1 MEKLTT
7 EWNLKDI
14 YASEEL
20 AKQDFEKI
28 KKQYCEF
35 VNFKGKLKT
44 KEGLLSYFNASDNF
58 ELLSNKL
65 MAYLQLRQALDGK
78 DKFSRDMQEA
88 FSYFMI
94 EEEPKLAFIEPE
106 LCKNKTTDLK
116 NWKKLEEFKDYDLE
130 IESIL
135 TNKKHALDEKTNR
148 ILSMIPSFN
157 SNEEAYDKFESVDV
171 KFGEVEV
178 EGKNV
183 VLTPALYGTLVQNE
197 NQNVRKAAYNTI
209 LKSFADMN
217 YTLASL
223 YISQTKENDF
233 FVKIGKYK
241 SKLDASCESIK
252 VNPKIVET
260 LIKTVHD
267 NLNLFYEFEDKKKKA
282 LKLDEYFYFDNY
294 ANMGKASD
302 KCSYEKGVSLM
313 FEALEKYGEEYIDT
327 VKKAVSENWIDVYEK
342 PAKTTGGFSLGV
354 FGLHPYILLNWGE
367 SYRDVSTL
375 CHEMGHTMHSYFSN
389 KNQPISKSNYSIFVA
404 EVASTVNEN
413 LLNMY
418 MLDHAKTKQEKL
430 FYVHSFLSDFY
441 ATVYRQTMFTEF
453 EHFVISSVEN
463 KIPLS
468 AETLNEKYA
477 ELQHLYFGENAKP
490 TEFSKFEWS
499 RIPHFYSPYYVYKYA
514 TGFISASIIAKNI
527 YDQKPGYLEKY
538 LKFLSSGSSIYPID
552 LLKTVDVDLEKQE
565 TLSSAFETYKK
576 YIEEFSE
583 LTKEK

>member
-1 MEKLTT
+1 M
-7 EWNLKDI
+7 
-14 YASEEL
+14 
-20 AKQDFEKI
+20 
-28 KKQYCEF
+28 
-35 VNFKGKLKT
+35 
-44 KEGLLSYFNASDNF
+44 
-58 ELLSNKL
+58 
-65 MAYLQLRQALDGK
+65 
-78 DKFSRDMQEA
+78 
-88 FSYFMI
+88 
-94 EEEPKLAFIEPE
+94 
-106 LCKNKTTDLK
+106 
-116 NWKKLEEFKDYDLE
+116 
-130 IESIL
+130 

-178 EGKNV
+178 EGKKV

-197 NQNVRKAAYNTI
+197 NQNVRKEAYNTI

-302 KCSYEKGVSLM
+302 KYSYEKGVSLM

-477 ELQHLYFGENAKP
+477 ELQNLYFGENAKP

>member
-1 MEKLTT
+1 MEKLTFD
-7 EWNLKDI
+7 WNLKDI
-14 YASEEL
+14 YENEDSAR
-20 AKQDFEKI
+20 ADFEKL
-28 KKQYCEF
+28 KKQYSAF
-35 VNFKGKLKT
+35 VNFRGKLKT
-44 KEGLLSYFNASDNF
+44 KEGVLEYLKASDKF
-58 ELLSNKL
+58 ELLSNRL
-65 MAYLQLRQALDGK
+65 GAYLHLRLALCGK
-78 DKFSRDMQEA
+78 DKFAHDMQEEM
-88 FSYFMI
+88 SYFMQ
-94 EEEPKLAFIEPE
+94 ENEPLLAFIEPE

-116 NWKKLEEFKDYDLE
+116 NWKKLEEFKDYDNEL
-130 IESIL
+130 ESIL

-148 ILSMIPSFN
+148 ILSMIPSFHACD
-157 SNEEAYDKFESVDV
+157 EAYDKFESVDV
-171 KFGEVEV
+171 KFGNVCV
-178 EGKNV
+178 DGKEIT
-183 VLTPALYGTLVQNE
+183 LTPALYGALVQHPD
-197 NQNVRKAAYNTI
+197 QNVRKDAYNTI

-252 VNPKIVET
+252 VNPKIVST
-260 LIKTVHD
+260 LIETVHS
-267 NLNLFYEFEDKKKKA
+267 NLGLFYDFEKIKKKA
-282 LKLDEYFYFDNY
+282 LGLKEYFYFDNY
-294 ANMGKASD
+294 ATMGSSKA
-302 KCSYEKGVSLM
+302 KYSYENGVSLM
-313 FEALEKYGEEYIDT
+313 FKALEKYGEEYLSV
-327 VKKAVSENWIDVYEK
+327 VKKAVCENWIDVFEK

-354 FGLHPYILLNWGE
+354 HGLHPYILLNWGE

-375 CHEMGHTMHSYFSN
+375 CHEMGHTMHSYLSN
-389 KNQPISKSNYSIFVA
+389 KNQPISKSDYSIFVA

-418 MLDHAKTKQEKL
+418 MLDHAKNKEERL
-430 FYVHSFLSDFY
+430 FFVHSYLSDFY

-453 EHFVISSVEN
+453 EHFAISSVEN

-468 AETLNEKYA
+468 ADVLNEKYKD
-477 ELQHLYFGENAKP
+477 LQEQYFGKEAKA

-527 YDQKPGYLEKY
+527 YEGKKGYLEKY

-565 TLSSAFETYKK
+565 TLSSAFDVYKK
-576 YIEEFSE
+576 YIAEFEE

>member
-28 KKQYCEF
+28 KKQYCKF

-65 MAYLQLRQALDGK
+65 MAYLHLRQALDGK

-178 EGKNV
+178 DGKKV

-197 NQNVRKAAYNTI
+197 NQNVRKEAYNTI

-233 FVKIGKYK
+233 FVKIGKYR

-302 KCSYEKGVSLM
+302 KYSYEKGVSLM

-477 ELQHLYFGENAKP
+477 ELQNLYFGENAKP